1 MATKLQIPEPCSE
14 KWSKMTPIR
23 HDCRHCAAC
32 DKQIVDFTKKT
43 DAEILDQLRHN
54 SGKICGKFRPDQL
67 GRTLLVPR
75 AVKRGGL
82 TGMAASLAAILAA
95 QQPLEGQTVQ
105 PASTA
110 LAPSAP
116 SREIYG
122 NVAQYNYLE
131 PDSMRTISGKV
142 LDEHTGEPLL
152 GAFIS
157 FAQTNIGTITDVDGS
172 FSLSIPLDALL
183 KNPLQIQLHY
193 LGYLDKI
200 IDLPLRL
207 RQEDLS
213 LAPSQTLMTEDT
225 QAFEG
230 MLGEVV
236 REKHVLGYRP
246 SVLKLRIRRFFH
258 QLFH

>member
-1 MATKLQIPEPCSE
+1 MATKLQIPVPCSK

-23 HDCRHCAAC
+23 QDCRHCAAC

-67 GRTLLVPR
+67 GRALLVPR

-82 TGMAASLAAILAA
+82 TGIAASFAAILTA
-95 QQPLEGQTVQ
+95 QQPLEAQTVQ
-105 PASTA
+105 PAPTD
-110 LAPSAP
+110 LTPSSP
-116 SREIYG
+116 NREING
-122 NVAQYNYLE
+122 NVAQHNYLE

-142 LDEHTGEPLL
+142 LEEDTGEP
-152 GAFIS
+152 
-157 FAQTNIGTITDVDGS
+157 FAGVSVWVVQTKIGTITDVDGS
-172 FSLSIPLDALL
+172 FSLSIPLDPLL

-200 IDLPLRL
+200 VELPKRL

-213 LAPSQTLMTEDT
+213 LAPAQTLMTEDT
-225 QAFEG
+225 RFEG
-230 MLGEVV
+230 LLGEVV
-236 REKHVLGYRP
+236 REKHVLEYRP
-246 SVLKLRIRRFFH
+246 AVLKLRIRRFFH